1 MQLLGVTSMAIASKY
16 QEINPPLYDDFVFL
30 TNDACHRAQVLKMEQ
45 QVLSVLDFE
54 LNVPTLNY
62 FVEIFTLA
70 INLADYPLAMS
81 SVGFLVDLAILFHVE
96 MNYSP
101 AIIALS
107 ALHLTF
113 FRMSETPRFGALP
126 AHAWSTKLE
135 QIILTENFS

>member
-1 MQLLGVTSMAIASKY
+1 
-16 QEINPPLYDDFVFL
+16 
-30 TNDACHRAQVLKMEQ
+30 MEQ

-70 INLADYPLAMS
+70 INLADYPLALS